1 VSRHDYRQEA
11 FETWEAMAA
20 GWERRADE
28 IDETAARILE
38 WLIGAL
44 APQPGDTVLDLAAG
58 PGSAGFAAAPLVGE
72 GGRVISTDFSP
83 AMVDAARRRAE
94 ARGLTNVEFAV
105 MNADA
110 IELEDDAIDGVL
122 CRFGYMLMPAP
133 APAFAETRR
142 VLRPGGRLAFAVWRG
157 PERNPWVSIA
167 GRILVEHGRF
177 PPPEPGAP
185 GIFALADDERVR
197 DLVEGAGFT
206 IERVEEVDAHFLYR
220 DVDDYIVR
228 ARDTGG
234 AFAKAWDGASEEER
248 LVMTAELEE
257 RFAPFQVDAG
267 YAFTG
272 VALCA
277 LAS

>member
-1 VSRHDYRQEA
+1 MSRQDYRQEA

-38 WLIGAL
+38 WLIDAL
-44 APQPGDTVLDLAAG
+44 APRPGDTVLDLAAG

-72 GGRVISTDFSP
+72 GGRVVSTDFSP
-83 AMVDAARRRAE
+83 AMVDVARRRAG
-94 ARGLTNVEFAV
+94 RLGLTNVEHRV
-105 MNADA
+105 MNDDR
-110 IELEDDAIDGVL
+110 IELEDDSIDRVV
-122 CRFGYMLMPAP
+122 CRFGYMLMPDLVA
-133 APAFAETRR
+133 AFAETRR

-167 GRILVEHGRF
+167 GRILVEHGHF

-197 DLVEGAGFT
+197 GLLEDAGFVL
-206 IERVEEVDAHFLYR
+206 ERLEEVDAHFHYR

-234 AFAKAWDGASEEER
+234 PFARAWDGASEEEQ
-248 LVMTAELEE
+248 LTMTAELQE
-257 RFAPFQVDAG
+257 RFAPFRVEAG

>member
-1 VSRHDYRQEA
+1 
-11 FETWEAMAA
+11 
-20 GWERRADE
+20 
-28 IDETAARILE
+28 
-38 WLIGAL
+38 
-44 APQPGDTVLDLAAG
+44 
-58 PGSAGFAAAPLVGE
+58 
-72 GGRVISTDFSP
+72 
-83 AMVDAARRRAE
+83 
-94 ARGLTNVEFAV
+94 
-105 MNADA
+105 
-110 IELEDDAIDGVL
+110 
-122 CRFGYMLMPAP
+122 MLMPDP

-167 GRILVEHGRF
+167 GRILVEHGHF

-206 IERVEEVDAHFLYR
+206 IERVEDVDAHFLYR